1 VRGQSDSFPTGA
13 QRARNAALGSRGDD
27 DGYNFEP
34 VRGQSGSRNVVD
46 PATAEDNRTGRPGG
60 YTFNAFIPSKYAGI
74 GFTVACVRLGDHAHL
89 DIFSGRHVTRFH
101 GSDPAFG
108 GRAGRLVLR
117 WPVWIKLRDEVLEPH
132 PFIRIAEVE
141 NPTQGQLERHAGETA
156 GL

>member
-1 VRGQSDSFPTGA
+1 MGQ
-13 QRARNAALGSRGDD
+13 NA
-27 DGYNFEP
+27 
-34 VRGQSGSRNVVD
+34 SRNLVE
-46 PATAEDNRTGRPGG
+46 PETAERNRSDPPGG
-60 YTFNAFIPSKYAGI
+60 YTFNAYIPSEYAGI

-117 WPVWIKLRDEVLEPH
+117 WHEWIKLRDEVLEPH

-141 NPTQGQLERHAGETA
+141 NPTQSQLEHHAGEA
-156 GL
+156 VGL